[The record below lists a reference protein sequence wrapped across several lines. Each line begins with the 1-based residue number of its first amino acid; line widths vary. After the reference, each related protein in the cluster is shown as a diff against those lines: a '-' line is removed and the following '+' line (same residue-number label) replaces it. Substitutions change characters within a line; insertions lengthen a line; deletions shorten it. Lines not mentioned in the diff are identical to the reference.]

1 MIVSNGTRLVHSARS
16 STDPKE
22 ERRMIIA
29 RKTLAILTLTAVA
42 TVPIFILGRAHGSD
56 HADTP
61 TIAANPGFDISD
73 VHLFPSPTNP
83 NNVVLSLCVHPLLT
97 TATAATAS
105 FDPTCLYQF
114 KIDNTG
120 DAVEDLV
127 LQASFTGT
135 GAAQV
140 AHIAFGKPPVVG
152 IISSMLTPDPVTG
165 TINSTFTTSNGIKV
179 FTGPREDPFFFDL
192 EQFFTILP
200 DRETPL
206 NGIYVNDPD
215 TPQAASFRP
224 VGQAVDFLSSNHFN
238 VLAIV
243 AELPKSMLIG
253 SGSGKIGVWCTT
265 SVLGTSRL
273 AKTLTSAHSIH

>member
-1 MIVSNGTRLVHSARS
+1 MVI
-16 STDPKE
+16 K
-22 ERRMIIA
+22 
-29 RKTLAILTLTAVA
+29 RKFLAILTLTAA
-42 TVPIFILGRAHGSD
+42 TAVPLFVHARARGSD

-61 TIAANPGFDISD
+61 VIAANPGFDITD
-73 VHLFPSPTNP
+73 VHLFPSPTNT

-97 TATAATAS
+97 TAEAPAAT
-105 FDPTCLYQF
+105 FDPNCLYQF

-127 LQASFTGT
+127 LQATFTGT

-140 AHIAFGKPPVVG
+140 AHIAFGKPTRTG
-152 IISSMLTPDPVTG
+152 IVSFMLPADPVTG
-165 TINSTFTTSNGIKV
+165 AINSTFTTSNGIKV
-179 FTGPREDPFFFDL
+179 FTGAREDPFFFDL

-206 NGIYVNDPD
+206 NHVYVNNPD

-243 AELPKSMLIG
+243 AEMPKSMLTG
-253 SGSGKIGVWCTT
+253 TGSGKIGVWCTT
-265 SVLGTSRL
+265 SVLSTSRL
-273 AKTLTSAHSIH
+273 AKTLTSAHSVR

>member
-1 MIVSNGTRLVHSARS
+1 
-16 STDPKE
+16 
-22 ERRMIIA
+22 MIIN
-29 RKTLAILTLTAVA
+29 RKALTILTLTIIVVA
-42 TVPIFILGRAHGSD
+42 PLLLRARAHGSD

-61 TIAANPGFDISD
+61 AIAANPGFDISD
-73 VHLFPSPTNP
+73 VHLFPSPSNP
-83 NNVVLSLCVHPLLT
+83 NNVVLSLCVHPLIT
-97 TATAATAS
+97 TAQVSTTS

-127 LQASFTGT
+127 LQATFTGT

-152 IISSMLTPDPVTG
+152 VISSALTPDPVTG

-206 NGIYVNDPD
+206 NHIYVNNPD

-238 VLAIV
+238 VLSIV
-243 AELPKSMLIG
+243 AEMPKSMLIG

-273 AKTLTSAHSIH
+273 AKALTSAHSGH

>member
-1 MIVSNGTRLVHSARS
+1 MVITRKH
-16 STDPKE
+16 
-22 ERRMIIA
+22 
-29 RKTLAILTLTAVA
+29 LAILTLTAA
-42 TVPIFILGRAHGSD
+42 LAVPLLVIRNARGSD

-61 TIAANPGFDISD
+61 AIAANPGFDITD
-73 VHLFPSPTNP
+73 VHIFPSPSNA

-97 TATAATAS
+97 TAEAPTAT

-135 GAAQV
+135 GANQV
-140 AHIAFGKPPVVG
+140 AHIGFGKPPVVG
-152 IISSMLTPDPVTG
+152 IVSSMLPADPITG
-165 TINSTFTTSNGIKV
+165 RINTTFTTSNGIKV

-206 NGIYVNDPD
+206 NHIYVNNPD

-224 VGQAVDFLSSNHFN
+224 PGQAVDFLSSNHFN

-243 AELPKSMLIG
+243 AEMPKSMLTG
-253 SGSGKIGVWCTT
+253 SGSSKIGVWCTT

-273 AKTLTSAHSIH
+273 AQALTSAKSGR